1 MLKNV
6 FPEVFKLPPHFK
18 KQRRMFL
25 NFQIIV
31 FKCYF
36 FKHYFLSKNVKCTSP
51 NNFLLL
57 HVKSSKQPLASV
69 NVQSGSKMNQKLHAP
84 TEPSFYDMI
93 SVLITFCQICMQFN
107 WVKIFWSRLALP
119 VKELPCPTTNS
130 KSCPSAILTLLET
143 IIVMINWRTKVFDIC
158 TIIIVMRDSYPRQR
172 ANAKLMVLCTLVLPH
187 WESYDVYSSES
198 EYLQWFEFP
207 AV

>member
-31 FKCYF
+31 FKCSF

-51 NNFLLL
+51 NNFILL

-130 KSCPSAILTLLET
+130 KSCPSSPYLKPSSSWSIEGRRYSTFVPSSSSWG
-143 IIVMINWRTKVFDIC
+143 IRTH
-158 TIIIVMRDSYPRQR
+158 DSG
-172 ANAKLMVLCTLVLPH
+172 LMP
-187 WESYDVYSSES
+187 S
-198 EYLQWFEFP
+198 
-207 AV
+207 